1 MFSARKISHNL
12 YYSFL
17 TSFLF
22 LSYSFSTSFFSLSLS
37 FLFLNFSLPVSFSSS
52 FSISFPLPSARTFS
66 DKQAINYYFQGE
78 GVTIF
83 ENCKKI
89 PDNFCVIFFL
99 FANNAVLW
107 NLHDGIIHAH
117 TSTWEYLLTFNCNL
131 EHEQN
136 FI

>member
-52 FSISFPLPSARTFS
+52 LSISFPLPFARTFS

-99 FANNAVLW
+99 FANNAVP
-107 NLHDGIIHAH
+107 IYYEIFMTESFTRIHQPENIC
-117 TSTWEYLLTFNCNL
+117 SLL
-131 EHEQN
+131 
-136 FI
+136 IVI